1 MSETQRRDTYA
12 IMITVALGVIGF
24 FLGSTYWE
32 MKANTQTIIELREER
47 IKSNMAINRLTD
59 ELHRVRKGV
68 DRLNEWRLENTRREK
83 RALADQP

>member
-1 MSETQRRDTYA
+1 MIDTHRRETYA
-12 IMITVALGVIGF
+12 VMIALGVIGF

-47 IKSNMAINRLTD
+47 VRSNMAIHRLTD

-68 DRLNEWRLENTRREK
+68 DRLNEWRLDNIKREK
-83 RALADQP
+83 RAAADHP